1 MQTNKRNLRNI
12 RAPKNQKGLTL
23 VELAIG
29 LTIVLAVTAL
39 VIGVSITTTRSQR
52 TNDVQTQLT
61 TITSQLRTLAP
72 SGNYDG
78 ITELVLANSKKIPDS
93 WLTLDGS
100 GVPTGIATPF
110 GGKYVILAADVNGAP
125 AGTKNGFQVTISDLP
140 ISACTDIVTN
150 AQANFLKVTAGA
162 AAAPIKDEGDPN
174 ATGATIAS
182 TCSTAAAG
190 AETVDVTFV
199 AA

>member
-1 MQTNKRNLRNI
+1 MQTNKRNLRNL
-12 RAPKNQKGLTL
+12 RTPKNQKGLTL

-72 SGNYDG
+72 SGNYNG

-110 GGKYVILAADVNGAP
+110 GGAYDIAAASINS
-125 AGTKNGFQVTISDLP
+125 GTDNGFSITISKLP
-140 ISACTDIVTN
+140 VSACTDIVTN

-162 AAAPIKDEGDPN
+162 AAAVIKNFSGPN
-174 ATGATIAS
+174 ATGATIAG

>member
-1 MQTNKRNLRNI
+1 MQTNKRNLRNL
-12 RAPKNQKGLTL
+12 RTPKNQKGLTL

-72 SGNYDG
+72 SGNYNG

-110 GGKYVILAADVNGAP
+110 GGAYDIAAAAVNG
-125 AGTKNGFQVTISDLP
+125 GTDNGFSITISELP
-140 ISACTDIVTN
+140 VSACTDIVTN

-162 AAAPIKDEGDPN
+162 AAAVIKDFGDPN
-174 ATGATIAS
+174 ATGATIAG